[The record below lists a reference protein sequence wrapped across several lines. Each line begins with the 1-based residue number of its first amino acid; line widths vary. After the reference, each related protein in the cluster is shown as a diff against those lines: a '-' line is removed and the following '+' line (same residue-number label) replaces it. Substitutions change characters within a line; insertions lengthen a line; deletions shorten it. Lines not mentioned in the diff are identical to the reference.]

1 MLTQAQHVR
10 WRRYRRRGTGS
21 DRAGYRRCGR
31 RRRGRWRRRFGTPPP
46 AAPTAPP
53 QPAAETRALGPRLHG
68 RYLFSHRRW
77 RWRRWNCRR
86 RPSRHRRP
94 RRWPER
100 LRRCRAR
107 HRSRRRKTLCS
118 TAQKLRRRRR
128 RRSRGPS
135 SPARYAAAARQ
146 AAAPRP
152 LRRGRPRP
160 TSRSSAA
167 DYSVATAQPFSAHR
181 RHHPDQNQHQT
192 LASTKLS
199 MPAVLHS
206 SPPHREDGAAPFRSA
221 ANVRPAVW
229 TRYYRA
235 RAVRSFASSLAGH
248 YSVPVPRQQAGA
260 CQHFPRSRAAPR
272 GGSPIIDSL
281 VYRFCLHRAAGP
293 FVPDPPRRAF
303 RGRIPWAVTPCKR
316 VASSRAA
323 LALLGIEPLVQ
334 RFDVSFGFVDRSL
347 DFVAQLLD
355 SLLPD
360 FRPEGGGL
368 QCGDFG
374 FLGGDGGL
382 CGRDLYRDHDFCRR
396 ERASCRFNLGPP
408 LPYQRASSDAMA
420 PTLNAAFIGASRP
433 LRATEW

>member
-1 MLTQAQHVR
+1 MRAKA
-10 WRRYRRRGTGS
+10 RGGG
-21 DRAGYRRCGR
+21 AGG
-31 RRRGRWRRRFGTPPP
+31 FGTP
-46 AAPTAPP
+46 AAGGGANGTAAACGGDAGAGAPTARALPVLP
-53 QPAAETRALGPRLHG
+53 QALEVEKMELQAAAQPASST
-68 RYLFSHRRW
+68 
-77 RWRRWNCRR
+77 
-86 RPSRHRRP
+86 

-135 SPARYAAAARQ
+135 SPPGMPPLPAKPLPLGHSRPRADPARQ
-146 AAAPRP
+146 AARRQRTTRWRQPSHFRHTAGTTQTRTSTRP
-152 LRRGRPRP
+152 WRRRNYRCRRCYIRRPSPGGRRSAVSFGCECSPGCVDPLLPGARRSVVCVVPCWPLFGSCAASAGGRLPAFSSLPGLRR
-160 TSRSSAA
+160 
-167 DYSVATAQPFSAHR
+167 VAVVP
-181 RHHPDQNQHQT
+181 
-192 LASTKLS
+192 LSTVWS
-199 MPAVLHS
+199 TGFACTE
-206 SPPHREDGAAPFRSA
+206 PP
-221 ANVRPAVW
+221 
-229 TRYYRA
+229 
-235 RAVRSFASSLAGH
+235 
-248 YSVPVPRQQAGA
+248 
-260 CQHFPRSRAAPR
+260 
-272 GGSPIIDSL
+272 
-281 VYRFCLHRAAGP
+281 GP

-323 LALLGIEPLVQ
+323 LALLGYRALVQ